1 MRLVLSLAFAALA
14 LPAFAGEPY
23 TPLPLKPAEI
33 VTPSEEL
40 LASARTFLAAIVSG
54 DGDAIK
60 AGMASKVMGIDGALN
75 LDVRRRSETIGP
87 YDTVEP
93 MLVEL
98 ANYIGGDY
106 ERPEGQDIAPFAIKA
121 AREYI
126 RYALTDPGQWGTD
139 PMVKNGVCTYA
150 YRSFDQKAIATLG
163 KQIDVET
170 SSFFYVDAATPLYA
184 GMDDT
189 GPVAMTL
196 EPDRLYGLDYDTSAP
211 GRWIAVHMPQ
221 GGSGFINFDKVEL
234 QKPYAAGICFTEA
247 KDGQWLMSAQVST
260 SL

>member
-1 MRLVLSLAFAALA
+1 MRLALSLAFAALA

-23 TPLPLKPAEI
+23 TPLPLKPAEL

-40 LASARTFLAAIVSG
+40 LASARTFLVS
-54 DGDAIK
+54 DG
-60 AGMASKVMGIDGALN
+60 
-75 LDVRRRSETIGP
+75 R
-87 YDTVEP
+87 
-93 MLVEL
+93 
-98 ANYIGGDY
+98 GGEAMY
-106 ERPEGQDIAPFAIKA
+106 
-121 AREYI
+121 
-126 RYALTDPGQWGTD
+126 WGTA
-139 PMVKNGVCTYA
+139 PLVKNGVCTSA
-150 YRSFDQKAIATLG
+150 YRSFDLKAIATLG
-163 KQIDVET
+163 KLIDVET

-184 GMDDT
+184 GMDDK

-234 QKPYAAGICFTEA
+234 QKPYAAGICFTEG